1 MRVRVR
7 SEPVALALQL
17 FVGTWL
23 SENRLYINS
32 GGRGRFSSFAPAKS
46 ANDATNGFMNVRKGS
61 ASVWKNTAPRAPFS
75 RMITTANFAVRND
88 ARSIRVHS
96 TAPLRY

>member
-17 FVGTWL
+17 FVGTWH

-46 ANDATNGFMNVRKGS
+46 ANDATNGFTNVRKSS
-61 ASVWKNTAPRAPFS
+61 ASMWKS
-75 RMITTANFAVRND
+75 HSKLVTTANFAVRND
-88 ARSIRVHS
+88 ARSIRVHRA
-96 TAPLRY
+96 APLRY